1 MKSKIVFSSSNF
13 ALVMKKI
20 QIKNHK
26 FTLHSSGAIYWPKNN
41 MLLIADV
48 HLGKVAHFR
57 KHGAPIPAPAAFENL
72 EKLTEISNQFQPKT
86 ICFLGD
92 LFHSKLNEEWQDFE
106 KWTEYTKA
114 EIVLIS
120 GNHDIIP
127 SHFYEAL
134 GIRVFDEWLLDGFLL
149 THHPTDSPGSF
160 NFCGHVH
167 PGVRMKGVGRQYLR
181 FSCFYKTINSLILP
195 AFGNFTGKHI
205 LKPSKSDEV
214 FAIVEDEVICVSK

>member
-1 MKSKIVFSSSNF
+1 MST
-13 ALVMKKI
+13 I
-20 QIKNHK
+20 QIKNNT
-26 FTLHSSGAIYWPKNN
+26 FTLHPSGAIFWKDKK

-57 KHGAPIPAPAAFENL
+57 KHGAPVPANAAYKNL
-72 EKLTEISNQFQPKT
+72 EKLTEISNHFQPET

-114 EIVLIS
+114 EIILIS

-127 SHFYEAL
+127 QYLYEEL
-134 GIRVFDEWLLDGFLL
+134 GIKVFDELLLNDFLL
-149 THHPTDSPGSF
+149 THHPTEIKGTF
-160 NFCGHVH
+160 NLCGHVH
-167 PGVRMKGVGRQYLR
+167 PGIKMKGVGRQYLR
-181 FSCFYKTINSLILP
+181 FACFYKTLNSLILP

-205 LKPSKSDEV
+205 LKPSEMDTV
-214 FAIVEDEVICVSK
+214 FAIVEGEVICVSKKKS